1 MQRATEWG
9 RVRRFRWPLRL
20 HLAKNFVVR
29 WFSRFSLLRQRQF
42 FIAFVIVIVIVAV
55 VTVVGVVVVVVIFV
69 VVSCCCCLLQ
79 LVSKRRANNGRRH
92 CRMAMLLATRE
103 RGSARGAWDTGRRR
117 RRRST

>member
-9 RVRRFRWPLRL
+9 RVRRIRWPLRL

-42 FIAFVIVIVIVAV
+42 FIAFVIVIVIVAALTVLVFV
-55 VTVVGVVVVVVIFV
+55 VA

-79 LVSKRRANNGRRH
+79 LVSKRRANNGRRQ

-103 RGSARGAWDTGRRR
+103 RGCSWCLGHGPKA
-117 RRRST
+117 

>member
-55 VTVVGVVVVVVIFV
+55 VTVVTVVGVVVVVVIFV
-69 VVSCCCCLLQ
+69 VVACCSLFPNDAQ
-79 LVSKRRANNGRRH
+79 T
-92 CRMAMLLATRE
+92 MADDIV
-103 RGSARGAWDTGRRR
+103 G
-117 RRRST
+117 